1 MTVATIQKWGNS
13 QGIRIPRYIL
23 DAAQFDFDETVEID
37 VVDGKIVIKKM
48 AERRKTIKELFD
60 GFDEEYKEKE
70 IDWGKPVGNEIW

>member
-37 VVDGKIVIKKM
+37 VIDGNIVIKKM
-48 AERRKTIKELFD
+48 AERRKTIKELFE
-60 GFDEEYKEKE
+60 GFDGEYKEKE
-70 IDWGKPVGNEIW
+70 IDWGQPVGNEVW

>member
-37 VVDGKIVIKKM
+37 VIDGKIVIKKM
-48 AERRKTIKELFD
+48 AERRKTIKELFEEFD
-60 GFDEEYKEKE
+60 GEYKEKE
-70 IDWGKPVGNEIW
+70 IDWGKPVGNEVW

>member
-1 MTVATIQKWGNS
+1 MAVATIQKWGNS

-37 VVDGKIVIKKM
+37 VIDGKIVIKKM

-60 GFDEEYKEKE
+60 GFDGEYKETE
-70 IDWGKPVGNEIW
+70 IDWGKPVGNEVW